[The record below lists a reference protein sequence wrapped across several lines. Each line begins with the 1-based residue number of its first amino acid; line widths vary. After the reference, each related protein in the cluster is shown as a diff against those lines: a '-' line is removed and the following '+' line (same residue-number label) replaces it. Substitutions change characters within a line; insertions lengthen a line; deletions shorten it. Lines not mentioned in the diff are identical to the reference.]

1 MSQLKVTD
9 LQVYR
14 GQQLL
19 IQNLSFEM
27 KFGDRLIVFGPNGCG
42 KSTLF
47 GQLAQSTNQAVPK
60 IQWMLDHSE
69 VQYVPQENPFH
80 KKTPD
85 YTLDFLNK
93 SQLLY
98 QPFKSL
104 GRATLK
110 SKEILQTVDL
120 QDKPLSA
127 LSGGE
132 RQKLKIAQALLLKVK
147 ALLLDEPFNG
157 VDFQSQQQIQKLLEK
172 LRPQTIQILVLHNLI
187 DIKKMN
193 ADVLWIHETH
203 AQVLSSQDWFKKI
216 DFEFH
221 KLYHLNEEQL

>member
-85 YTLDFLNK
+85 NLDRKFGA
-93 SQLLY
+93 
-98 QPFKSL
+98 F
-104 GRATLK
+104 
-110 SKEILQTVDL
+110 
-120 QDKPLSA
+120 
-127 LSGGE
+127 
-132 RQKLKIAQALLLKVK
+132 
-147 ALLLDEPFNG
+147 
-157 VDFQSQQQIQKLLEK
+157 
-172 LRPQTIQILVLHNLI
+172 
-187 DIKKMN
+187 
-193 ADVLWIHETH
+193 
-203 AQVLSSQDWFKKI
+203 
-216 DFEFH
+216 
-221 KLYHLNEEQL
+221 